1 MTMTTMTSTATHTK
15 KRHLWF
21 LLLGIPVVL
30 GAALCGL
37 RAHAQDGGMGMGP
50 MFGGGS
56 PEQHKAFMEKRVD
69 RMLDNVKAT
78 DSQRTAIKAIFERTF
93 TDLQPIHQ
101 SHQRLH
107 EDMVKALTANTVD
120 RTAIEKLR
128 TQATALL
135 EQGSQVLSKSLADAA
150 EVLTPDQRRTL
161 AKFIEEHHGRHHHF

>member
-1 MTMTTMTSTATHTK
+1 MTSTATHTK

-30 GAALCGL
+30 GAAFCGL
-37 RAHAQDGGMGMGP
+37 RAYAQDGGMGMGP

-56 PEQHKAFMEKRVD
+56 PEQHKAFMEKRLD

-78 DSQRTAIKAIFERTF
+78 DSQRTAIRAIFERTF

-107 EDMVKALTANTVD
+107 EDMIKALTANTID

-135 EQGSQVLSKSLADAA
+135 EQGSQVLGKSLADAA

>member
-1 MTMTTMTSTATHTK
+1 
-15 KRHLWF
+15 
-21 LLLGIPVVL
+21 
-30 GAALCGL
+30 
-37 RAHAQDGGMGMGP
+37 MGMGP

-93 TDLQPIHQ
+93 TELQPIHQ
-101 SHQRLH
+101 SHQQLH
-107 EDMVKALTANTVD
+107 EDMVKALTATTID

-128 TQATALL
+128 TQATALI
-135 EQGSQVLSKSLADAA
+135 EQGSQVVSKALADAA
-150 EVLTPDQRRTL
+150 EVLTPAQRSTL

>member
-1 MTMTTMTSTATHTK
+1 MTSTTSTATHTK

-101 SHQRLH
+101 SHQQLH
-107 EDMVKALTANTVD
+107 ENMVKALTASTVD

-135 EQGSQVLSKSLADAA
+135 EQGSQVLTKSLADAA

-161 AKFIEEHHGRHHHF
+161 AKFIEEHHGRHHHL